1 MEDQGQD
8 FVALS
13 ERLLRNC
20 RLAQQRVPVLRCYA
34 EVFDPVFDLI
44 LTFHSNLTTIRH
56 NSLREA
62 ASHEIFPLCLDLLS
76 HPATNARLARRFPRR
91 AITIDF
97 VYFPLRVCRQ
107 SLLVCVHAGGGTE
120 PHAPVPMYTKS

>member
-1 MEDQGQD
+1 MIWHPRLNIIEGQGRD

-13 ERLLRNC
+13 GRLLRNC

-62 ASHEIFPLCLDLLS
+62 GSHEIFPLCLDLLS
-76 HPATNARLARRFPRR
+76 HPQQMRVQLAAFHDGR
-91 AITIDF
+91 
-97 VYFPLRVCRQ
+97 
-107 SLLVCVHAGGGTE
+107 
-120 PHAPVPMYTKS
+120 